1 MLFKRFW
8 RVNEVGRAINDD
20 NVVCFSTVIFDELP
34 SFGVVEFGASA
45 CADEPGW
52 RLTLDIR
59 IGCFAVSGPRA
70 ECFVSKCF
78 LKFEVVV
85 LNDSSCLQWSHIAL
99 LFPLAVKCNH
109 ISLRFLRLPDIVQ

>member
-8 RVNEVGRAINDD
+8 RANEAGRAIDDD
-20 NVVCFSTVIFDELP
+20 NIVCFSTVVFDELP
-34 SFGVVEFGASA
+34 SFGVVEFGAPA
-45 CADEPGW
+45 CADESGW

-85 LNDSSCLQWSHIAL
+85 LNANSCLQWSHIAL
-99 LFPLAVKCNH
+99 LFPLAVKYNY
-109 ISLRFLRLPDIVQ
+109 ILLRFRQLPDIAQ